1 MAWFT
6 DRHCFLLAVMF
17 YGLSTIYSVFLW
29 RKGFRRDEWVNYLLL
44 AGGVALHTLAM
55 AKRGMTLHSCPVNN
69 LYEAT
74 TFLLWAL
81 GLACL
86 VYSLLPRFK
95 FLAAF
100 TAPVLFTVGIFALM
114 PSLDP
119 HGPKPEFSGALR
131 SLHAATILQAYG
143 AFGLAAVAA
152 GMFLMQRHDLKVH
165 KLRALLSLLP
175 SIQRLELITFRLVAV
190 GFVLLTIGLAAG
202 SQLPPPEGKPYF
214 SDPKVVW
221 SALLWLVYL
230 ESLVAYKILGRA
242 GRRFA
247 LGVIIA
253 FVLLLL
259 TFGFTNRFSPLH
271 QNAAPPATNSVPVVT
286 TNAAPLPLITGH
298 ASPAT
303 RQ

>member
-6 DRHCFLLAVMF
+6 DRHFFLLAVAF
-17 YGLSTIYSVFLW
+17 YGLSTLYSVFLW
-29 RKGFRRDEWVNYLLL
+29 RKGFRRDEWVNYFLL
-44 AGGVALHTLAM
+44 AAGVALHTLAM
-55 AKRGMTLHSCPVNN
+55 TKRGLTLHSCPVNN

-86 VYSLLPRFK
+86 IYSLLPRFK

-119 HGPKPEFSGALR
+119 PHGPKPDFSNWLR
-131 SLHAATILQAYG
+131 SLHAATILQSYG

-152 GMFLMQRHDLKVH
+152 AMFLMQQHDLKFH

-175 SIQRLELITFRLVAV
+175 SIQRLELITLRLTLV
-190 GFVLLTIGLAAG
+190 GFVLFSIGLVSG
-202 SQLPPPEGKPYF
+202 SQLPRPAGDAYL
-214 SDPKVVW
+214 SDPKVLW

-230 ESLVAYKILGRA
+230 ELIVARMFFGRST
-242 GRRFA
+242 RRFTI
-247 LGVIIA
+247 GVVVT
-253 FVLLLL
+253 FVFLLL
-259 TFGFTNRFSPLH
+259 TFGITNHFSSLH
-271 QNAAPPATNSVPVVT
+271 NQ
-286 TNAAPLPLITGH
+286 
-298 ASPAT
+298 
-303 RQ
+303 

>member
-17 YGLSTIYSVFLW
+17 YGLSTVYSVFLW
-29 RKGFRRDEWVNYLLL
+29 RKGFRRDEWVNYFLL

-55 AKRGMTLHSCPVNN
+55 AKRGLTLHSCPVNN

-95 FLAAF
+95 FLTAF

-119 HGPKPEFSGALR
+119 HGPRPEFSGALR

-152 GMFLMQRHDLKVH
+152 GMFLMQQHDLKFH

-175 SIQRLELITFRLVAV
+175 SMQRLERITFRLVAV
-190 GFVLLTIGLAAG
+190 GFGLLTIGLVAG
-202 SQLPPPEGKPYF
+202 SQLPRHGDKPYF
-214 SDPKVVW
+214 SDPKVIW

-230 ESLVAYKILGRA
+230 ESLVAYKFFGRTS
-242 GRRFA
+242 RRFA
-247 LGVIIA
+247 TGAIVA
-253 FVLLLL
+253 FVFLLL
-259 TFGFTNRFSPLH
+259 TFGFTNKVSPMH
-271 QNAAPPATNSVPVVT
+271 QNPPPPATNSVAT
-286 TNAAPLPLITGH
+286 AAAPLL
-298 ASPAT
+298 AT